1 MTDALIRVELAYA
14 LPTRQHLEQREVP
27 AGTTLLQALEG
38 SQLLQ
43 IFPELREALREET
56 LTLGIWAQVE
66 KQPAQ
71 RVLQAGDRIEVYRA
85 LTHDPMEARK
95 ARALKL
101 KNSAASR

>member
-1 MTDALIRVELAYA
+1 MTDALIRIELAYA

-43 IFPELREALREET
+43 VFPELLEELSEKKLAL
-56 LTLGIWAQVE
+56 GVWAQVE

-71 RVLQAGDRIEVYRA
+71 RVLQAGDRVEVYRA

-101 KNSAASR
+101 RNSAAAS

>member
-1 MTDALIRVELAYA
+1 MTDALIRIELAYA

-38 SQLLQ
+38 SQLLH

-71 RVLQAGDRIEVYRA
+71 RVLQAGDRVEVYRA

-101 KNSAASR
+101 KNSTATN